1 MGHWQAR
8 VASALEAAATVTG
21 AQNRSAPG
29 RARGASAV
37 IACFRRT
44 GAVGWANPSLEHL
57 TQGAG
62 VLRGPAAVGKSYD
75 FEDANRTI
83 ERNGNHIAEPH
94 GVARMIDAPAIDA
107 NVASGGKRRSIR
119 PRAHYARVPK
129 PFVDALAIQA
139 QKPSAR
145 FFVARLE
152 SFFER
157 RELREWRIRVGF
169 AAVPVFPTALDVFG
183 TQRRIVIRTVAGR
196 RSAAAIASRRPLH
209 VALRATPSFRARRTT
224 LGPILVSVA
233 LRPAGAIELGIA
245 EPPGCG
251 GGPVL
256 CAHS

>member
-1 MGHWQAR
+1 
-8 VASALEAAATVTG
+8 LEAAATVTG

-94 GVARMIDAPAIDA
+94 GVARMIDAPAINA
-107 NVASGGKRRSIR
+107 NVASGGKGRSIR

-233 LRPAGAIELGIA
+233 LRPAGAIERGIA